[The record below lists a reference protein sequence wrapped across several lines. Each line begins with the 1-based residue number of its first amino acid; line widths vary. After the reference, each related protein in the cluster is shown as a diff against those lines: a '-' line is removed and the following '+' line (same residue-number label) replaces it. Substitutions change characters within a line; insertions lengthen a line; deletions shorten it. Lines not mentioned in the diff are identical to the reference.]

1 MVKKYYQPLI
11 AMIFAIP
18 MTSLAFLIFIEAFFM
33 TSGKAEHTF
42 YVLIV
47 ITALLLVI
55 VMAFYYGSRI
65 KLYKQLKNVDDLHAY
80 EEGGMI
86 DRTYVLEDRM
96 LVGCG
101 LHVEEVET
109 DQLVGAVLEEKK
121 HGKYV
126 MHLKDTTH
134 FIDMSLMDLE
144 EGQRI
149 AAYLKRVNPSVV
161 LTNVE
166 PKGTGTLRELGADV
180 HFGKR

>member
-1 MVKKYYQPLI
+1 MVKKYYQSLI

-18 MTSLAFLIFIEAFFM
+18 MTSLAFLIFIEAFIM
-33 TSGKAEHTF
+33 TSGKARQTF
-42 YVLIV
+42 YILLI
-47 ITALLLVI
+47 ITTILLGI
-55 VMAFYYGSRI
+55 VMAFYYGKRI
-65 KLYKQLKNVDDLHAY
+65 KLHQQLKNVSDLRAY
-80 EEGGMI
+80 EDGGMI

-101 LHVEEVET
+101 LHVEEVKT
-109 DQLVGAVLEEKK
+109 DQLVGALLEEKA

-149 AAYLKRVNPSVV
+149 AAYLKRVKPSIT

-166 PKGTGTLRELGADV
+166 PKGTGTLKELGADV
-180 HFGKR
+180 HYGKK